1 MWRLYFIM
9 KAYKVIYGAADDTHE
24 VYKLK
29 FQDAKAMYFKY
40 KKHYMSFKDTESYTE
55 ERHLKGM
62 FKDFWSFS
70 AVIGSSKWEVSII
83 PIEID

>member
-1 MWRLYFIM
+1 MT
-9 KAYKVIYGAADDTHE
+9 AYKIVYGAADDAHE

-29 FQDAKAMYFKY
+29 FQDAKDMYFKY
-40 KKHYMSFKDTESYTE
+40 KKHYMSFKDMVSYTE

-62 FKDFWSFS
+62 FKDFWSLS
-70 AVIGSSKWEVSII
+70 VVIGTTKYGIKIV

>member
-1 MWRLYFIM
+1 MT
-9 KAYKVIYGAADDTHE
+9 AYKVIYGAADDTHE

-62 FKDFWSFS
+62 FKDFWSLS
-70 AVIGSSKWEVSII
+70 AVIGATEDVIKIA
-83 PIEID
+83 PIEIN

>member
-1 MWRLYFIM
+1 MT
-9 KAYKVIYGAADDTHE
+9 AYKIVYGAADDAHE

-40 KKHYMSFKDTESYTE
+40 KKHYMSFKDMESYTE

-62 FKDFWSFS
+62 FKDFWSLS
-70 AVIGSSKWEVSII
+70 VVIGSTEYVIKIA
-83 PIEID
+83 PIEIN

>member
-1 MWRLYFIM
+1 MT
-9 KAYKVIYGAADDTHE
+9 AYKVVYGAADDAHE

-40 KKHYMSFKDTESYTE
+40 KKHYMSFKDMESYTE

-62 FKDFWSFS
+62 FKDFWSLS
-70 AVIGSSKWEVSII
+70 AVIGTTEYVIKIA